1 MPIILRFSDY
11 IQNNTSSR
19 TAKKYFWI
27 PTNLLHNILNIAS
40 DGKFE
45 WAVTSKRSFG
55 SAYRTRFFFFFFF
68 LKSPVFSEKK
78 VMFSLGLVKIK
89 NKKVFRNKPERK
101 RKKQDE

>member
-55 SAYRTRFFFFFFF
+55 SAYRTRFFFFFPQIPSIFR
-68 LKSPVFSEKK
+68 KKK

-89 NKKVFRNKPERK
+89 NKKVLRNKPERK